1 MALYTPACRARTSIV
16 TIEKTMSPKLQP
28 PYPLNHTLKGQASR
42 QVQDMAAG
50 LANAARKVLAG
61 HPLF

>member
-1 MALYTPACRARTSIV
+1 V

-28 PYPLNHTLKGQASR
+28 PYPLNHTLKGQASK

-50 LANAARKVLAG
+50 LANAAHKVLAG
-61 HPLF
+61 QPLF